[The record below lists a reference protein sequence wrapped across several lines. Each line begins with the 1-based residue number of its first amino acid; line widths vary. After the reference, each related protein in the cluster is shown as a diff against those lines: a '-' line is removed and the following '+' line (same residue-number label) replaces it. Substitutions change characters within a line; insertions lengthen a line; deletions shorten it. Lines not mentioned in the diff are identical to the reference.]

1 MKKKFDF
8 SAEMS
13 EVESIKTTPKNEYL
27 EEDRFYT

>member
-27 EEDRFYT
+27 DRKSVV